1 MVPSKHVYVFI
12 FLGNKIKMKA
22 VKCIDIVIV
31 IIIQG
36 FEKDKK
42 CFMR

>member
-12 FLGNKIKMKA
+12 FLGNKIKINA
-22 VKCIDIVIV
+22 VKRADIIIV

-36 FEKDKK
+36 FEKDK
-42 CFMR
+42 